1 MVLGGPDYRSG
12 RMQLSSQILPI
23 SPVISYL
30 LPKDRRRLTQS
41 RPSDPE
47 CPSASAKGKGMD
59 DAATG
64 VSNRAILSPGHKSVH
79 ILS

>member
-12 RMQLSSQILPI
+12 RMHLSSQILPI

-41 RPSDPE
+41 RPSDPRVPE
-47 CPSASAKGKGMD
+47 RERERQGMD

-64 VSNRAILSPGHKSVH
+64 VSNRAVLLPGHKSVH